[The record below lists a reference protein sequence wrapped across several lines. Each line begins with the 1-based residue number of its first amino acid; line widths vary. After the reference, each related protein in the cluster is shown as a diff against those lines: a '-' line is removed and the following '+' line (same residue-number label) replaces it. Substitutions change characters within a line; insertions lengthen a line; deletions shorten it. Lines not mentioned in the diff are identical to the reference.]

1 MVGDCAPSKLKSP
14 VSGSV
19 LVERVC
25 EPERVLAKG
34 AGMVAGPGRPANEN
48 LGEALARYF
57 VARCRSYAAGPGKCV
72 QRLAFGVWGLGIG
85 VLGVW
90 CGVWSFE
97 FWVSG
102 FGFWILGLGFWVL
115 GLGLGVWCLVCRA

>member
-25 EPERVLAKG
+25 APERVLAKG
-34 AGMVAGPGRPANEN
+34 AGMVAGPGRPAKEN

-57 VARCRSYAAGPGKCV
+57 VARCRSYAAGPGRCG
-72 QRLAFGVWGLGIG
+72 QRLAFGVWGLRLG
-85 VLGVW
+85 VLGAG
-90 CGVWSFE
+90 CGVCDFG
-97 FWVSG
+97 FWISG
-102 FGFWILGLGFWVL
+102 FGFGFWVL
-115 GLGLGVWCLVCRA
+115 GF